1 MVNGYWLGDMDEEF
15 DKWAEKKASEW
26 VNGVNEL
33 RKRGKFL
40 GDNALRYIIIK
51 ALREGRAYGK
61 NDVEK

>member
-1 MVNGYWLGDMDEEF
+1 MDEEF
-15 DKWAEKKASEW
+15 DKWAEKKARQW

-51 ALREGRAYGK
+51 ALREGRAYDK
-61 NDVEK
+61 DNAKK